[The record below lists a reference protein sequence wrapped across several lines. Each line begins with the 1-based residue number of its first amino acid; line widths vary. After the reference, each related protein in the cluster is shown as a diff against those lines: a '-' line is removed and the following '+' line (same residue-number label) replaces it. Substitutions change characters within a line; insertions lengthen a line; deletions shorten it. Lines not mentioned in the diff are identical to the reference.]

1 MEPYINRFPGDL
13 VTAEDWNEIQRRIKA
28 DIKQQIGDA
37 ISAIHQV
44 PESEN
49 SLKLQDQSADD
60 LTNSI
65 LEKARQELPKRT
77 GYQRIFKR
85 LKAGEER
92 VVEHKLGGCPL
103 VDLYELMPFLV
114 VCSEDDQ
121 KNKEEVYFYFYHSS
135 ERRIRFTEVGQPA
148 QPAPGVEIER
158 TGGTQFRISLAEMLA
173 YYNVKYTDRSTLED
187 LETEFWQAFLSA
199 PNDEFDDNEYCH
211 SPWFDR
217 CCGERRTVGDLKS
230 RGDWDELWFKVIP
243 RKTVNLGGA
252 KGHSPRNLE
261 VFHYDFN
268 KLGIRFA
275 GGVNFGGNL
284 AGRTAVP
291 SATAAI
297 DPDKVDVNI
306 ESEASAGLMNLMVLL
321 KV

>member
-1 MEPYINRFPGDL
+1 MSTQFEPYINRSPGDL
-13 VTAEDWNEIQRRIKA
+13 VTAEDWNEIQRKIKE
-28 DIKQQIGDA
+28 DIKKQIEQAIGD
-37 ISAIHQV
+37 IKQV

-49 SLKLQDQSADD
+49 ALKLQDQSADE
-60 LTNSI
+60 LTEAI

-103 VDLYELMPFLV
+103 VDIYELIPFKV

-121 KNKEEVYFYFYHSS
+121 KNEEPVYFYFYHSS
-135 ERRIRFTEVGQPA
+135 ERRIKFTPVGQPA
-148 QPAPGVEIER
+148 QSGHGVEIER
-158 TGGTQFRISLAEMLA
+158 AGGTQFRISLAEMLA
-173 YYNVKYTDRSTLED
+173 YYNVQYTDRSTLED

-199 PNDEFDDNEYCH
+199 PNDEFDDYQYCH

-243 RKTVNLGGA
+243 KKTINLVGGE
-252 KGHSPRNLE
+252 GHSPRNLE

-268 KLGIRFA
+268 KLGIRFTY
-275 GGVNFGGNL
+275 GG
-284 AGRTAVP
+284 TI
-291 SATAAI
+291 AASGVSNVAN
-297 DPDKVDVNI
+297 DPDLANADVPTKM
-306 ESEASAGLMNLMVLL
+306 ASVGEMNLMVLL